1 MHELVFA
8 RSKEIGTV
16 TLNGHIDA
24 TGWSVDA
31 RTSPAPEGGF
41 SCEIVV
47 AHEAAQQRATHT
59 FVHHLTFKTEHEALL
74 EGLREGMVWVDLRHR
89 HAFET

>member
-1 MHELVFA
+1 M
-8 RSKEIGTV
+8 

-24 TGWSVDA
+24 TGWRVDA
-31 RTSPAPEGGF
+31 RTSPAPAGGF

-47 AHEAAQQRATHT
+47 SHDAAPQRATHT
-59 FVHHLTFKTEHEALL
+59 FTHHLTFRTERDALL
-74 EGLREGMVWVDLRHR
+74 EGLREGMVWVDLRFR